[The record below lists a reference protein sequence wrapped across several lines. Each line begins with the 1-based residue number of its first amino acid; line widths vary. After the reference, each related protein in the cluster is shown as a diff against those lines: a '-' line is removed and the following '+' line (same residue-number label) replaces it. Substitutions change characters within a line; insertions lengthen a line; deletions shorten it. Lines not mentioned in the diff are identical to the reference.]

1 MGKDD
6 LAHLSSGWGLCRR
19 PGYDV
24 CYCAIFRGVNGA
36 TRKSYSSIISQRIL
50 VWKVDRLSRKCV

>member
-6 LAHLSSGWGLCRR
+6 LTHLSSGWGLCTR

-24 CYCAIFRGVNGA
+24 CYCAIFRGVNGYEKELFINYKP
-36 TRKSYSSIISQRIL
+36 TNFGMEGR
-50 VWKVDRLSRKCV
+50 